1 MNEIKVRGIDKSKIE
16 KLKEL
21 AKRNNYPSLNSYLLD
36 KLNSLAE
43 ENEELEYRKKYL
55 EAQEVMIQTIEKN
68 TEVMLQLLNLIGGDE
83 EED

>member
-43 ENEELEYRKKYL
+43 ENEVLEYRKN
-55 EAQEVMIQTIEKN
+55 I
-68 TEVMLQLLNLIGGDE
+68 
-83 EED
+83 

>member
-21 AKRNNYPSLNSYLLD
+21 AKRNNDPSLNSYLLD

-43 ENEELEYRKKYL
+43 ENEVLEYRKKYL

>member
-21 AKRNNYPSLNSYLLD
+21 AKRNNYPSLNSYLD

-43 ENEELEYRKKYL
+43 ENEVLEYRKKYL